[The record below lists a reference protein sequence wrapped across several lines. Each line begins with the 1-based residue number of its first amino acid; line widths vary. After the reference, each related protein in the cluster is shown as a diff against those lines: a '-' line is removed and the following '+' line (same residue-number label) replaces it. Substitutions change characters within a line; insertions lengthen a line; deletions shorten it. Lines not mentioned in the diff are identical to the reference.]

1 MVSNW
6 SRCHVSRMQVYQF
19 RSPLGRH
26 SFGFSVDQQGRN
38 LPASLGPWEVVGV
51 HDIDVLNPTRPCGQT
66 GPDARAADV
75 GLGDATAA

>member
-1 MVSNW
+1 
-6 SRCHVSRMQVYQF
+6 MQVYQF

-51 HDIDVLNPTRPCGQT
+51 HDVDVLNPHLLNDLRAYGYCLVHGANATSAFRPGK
-66 GPDARAADV
+66 R
-75 GLGDATAA
+75 